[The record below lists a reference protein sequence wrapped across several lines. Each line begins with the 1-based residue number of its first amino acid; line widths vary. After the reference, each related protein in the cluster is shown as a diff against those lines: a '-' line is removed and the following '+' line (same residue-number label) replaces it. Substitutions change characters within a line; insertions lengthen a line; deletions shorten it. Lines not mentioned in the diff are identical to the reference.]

1 MNGFKIAI
9 AVLILSLPLSGF
21 GTAAVLDDQ
30 SDLLKAR
37 ELVWRA
43 WFAGD
48 TQTLRD
54 LLPPETIAIS
64 SGSKHWD
71 TQPEIIKSAAGFRA
85 QGGRLLRLEF
95 KDTRIQR
102 FGDVAML
109 YTHYLYETQV
119 KSKRSVTSG
128 RVTEIFVFRNGKWLN
143 PGWHTDNE
151 S

>member
-1 MNGFKIAI
+1 MNGFKIAV
-9 AVLILSLPLSGF
+9 AVLILSLPQVGF
-21 GTAAVLDDQ
+21 ATAAVPDDQ

-48 TQTLRD
+48 TKTLRD

-71 TQPEIIKSAAGFRA
+71 TQPEIIKSAADFRA

-109 YTHYLYETQV
+109 YTRYLYEIQT
-119 KSKRSVTSG
+119 KNKRSVTSG
-128 RVTEIFVFRNGKWLN
+128 RVTEIFVFRNGQWLN

-151 S
+151 G

>member
-143 PGWHTDNE
+143 PGWHTDNGG
-151 S
+151 

>member
-1 MNGFKIAI
+1 MTKLKIALT
-9 AVLILSLPLSGF
+9 AFILGLSLSGF
-21 GTAAVLDDQ
+21 GAAVNPADQ
-30 SDLLKAR
+30 GDLLRAR

-48 TQTLRD
+48 TKTLSD

-64 SGSKHWD
+64 SGSTHWD
-71 TQPEIIKSAAGFRA
+71 TQPQILKSAAEFHT

-95 KDTRIQR
+95 RDTQIQR
-102 FGDVAML
+102 YGPVAML
-109 YTHYLYETQV
+109 YTRYRYEIQT

-128 RVTEIFVFRNGKWLN
+128 RVTEIFVRRNGKWLN
-143 PGWHTDNE
+143 PGWHTDKE